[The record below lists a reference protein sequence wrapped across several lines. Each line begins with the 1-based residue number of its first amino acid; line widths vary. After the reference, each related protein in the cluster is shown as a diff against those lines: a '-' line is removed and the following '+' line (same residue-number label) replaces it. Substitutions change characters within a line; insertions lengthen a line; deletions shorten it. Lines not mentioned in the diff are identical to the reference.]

1 MKLFTTTGAIVFSYL
16 GWYLAAPLG
25 FGWAFV
31 ISGLAAMLGVYVGW
45 KLGQRFL

>member
-1 MKLFTTTGAIVFSYL
+1 MKLFTSVGAIAFSYI

-25 FGWAFV
+25 IGWAFV
-31 ISGLAAMLGVYVGW
+31 LSGIASLFGVYVGW